1 MKNTIKLL
9 AVAALVAVIG
19 FAVTACGGGGGG
31 SPAAVTR
38 AFLAALEKNDVKTM
52 EKTATKDTVALMG
65 MFGEKAADSMKEY
78 GKITN
83 TAEKI
88 DGDKATVSLTFANGQ
103 TEELT
108 LIKDNGKWL
117 VNISK

>member
-1 MKNTIKLL
+1 MKKILKRALM
-9 AVAALVAVIG
+9 AIAAASLVLGMAS
-19 FAVTACGGGGGG
+19 CGG
-31 SPAAVTR
+31 SPTASAKAFMTAV
-38 AFLAALEKNDVKTM
+38 EKGDSKAM
-52 EKTATKDTVALMG
+52 EKVATKDTVMLMG

-78 GKITN
+78 GKVTK

-88 DGDKATVSLTFANGQ
+88 DGDKATVSLTFENGE

-108 LIKDNGKWL
+108 LIKEKGKWL